1 MIRYS
6 HIQFITNRE
15 VIDVSETEERSA
27 VAESAEK
34 NEKAVEKKRPDNK
47 KPEKKYNLPRHK
59 FWFGIGKPL
68 TLAFLKVKANFK
80 RTKNDLTERPYM
92 ILCNHACDLE
102 PLMVI
107 NSVPGVVH
115 ALASD
120 HLFKHPV
127 FGKFVAHI
135 ASPIP
140 IVRAQMDLKSIKEAM
155 QVRKDG
161 ASLLIF
167 PEANC
172 CFSSKTSYIAPAT
185 AKLVKQFKMPLA
197 LFNVRGS
204 YLTKPR
210 WSNSWRKG
218 RTSCVLVRVIE
229 PEELAVMSVDE
240 IYSAICDALSF
251 NEMEY
256 QRENHFTFKGHDLL
270 DGAERM
276 LYQCPKCGKLMSMK
290 SEGDSIYCTECGYK
304 VTMNSE
310 GFLEGEDVIFDA
322 FDKWDDWQREQ
333 AVKLVSEG
341 NYDASGETPV
351 IITPVNELYKAKRAE
366 KNVLMGE
373 GSFALYCDRFVFDT
387 QNAIETDA
395 EGNTVDL
402 GPKQFVWK
410 FDDITKLSCVH
421 KNRIQI
427 AVGEK
432 EYYEIHS
439 QSTYRSAYAYMIYF
453 YCLKRHAQGKEL
465 DFFGM

>member
-1 MIRYS
+1 M
-6 HIQFITNRE
+6 
-15 VIDVSETEERSA
+15 SEIEEKTA
-27 VAESAEK
+27 GADTLG
-34 NEKAVEKKRPDNK
+34 KAQKDKTKK
-47 KPEKKYNLPRHK
+47 KPKQKYNLPRHK
-59 FWFGIGKPL
+59 FWFAIGKPL
-68 TLAFLKVKANFK
+68 TMAFLKYKANFR
-80 RTKNDLTERPYM
+80 RTKNGLTKRPYM
-92 ILCNHACDLE
+92 ILCNHACDLD

-107 NSVPGVVH
+107 DSVPGVVH

-140 IVRAQMDLKSIKEAM
+140 IVRAQMDLKSIQEAM

-161 ASLLIF
+161 GSLLIF

-172 CFSSKTSYIAPAT
+172 CFSSKTSYIAPAI
-185 AKLVKQFKMPLA
+185 AKLVKKFKMPLA

-210 WSNSWRKG
+210 WSNSWRRG

-229 PEELAVMSVDE
+229 PEELAAMSVDE
-240 IYSAICDALSF
+240 IYTAICEALSF

-256 QRENHFTFKGHDLL
+256 QRENHFSFKGHDLL
-270 DGAERM
+270 EGAERM
-276 LYQCPKCGKLMSMK
+276 LYQCPKCGKMMTMK
-290 SEGDSIYCTECGYK
+290 SEGDSIFCTACGYR
-304 VTMNSE
+304 VTMNAE
-310 GFLEGEDVIFDA
+310 GFFEGDDVVFDS
-322 FDKWDDWQREQ
+322 FDQWDDWQREQ
-333 AVKLVSEG
+333 AVRLVREG
-341 NYDASGETPV
+341 NYDATGETPV
-351 IITPVNELYKAKRAE
+351 IFTPSNELYKAKRAE

-373 GSFALYCDRFVFDT
+373 GSLALYCDRFVFET
-387 QNAIETDA
+387 ENAVETDD
-395 EGNTVDL
+395 EGNVTDL
-402 GPKQFVWK
+402 GPKQYVWH

-439 QSTYRSAYAYMIYF
+439 QNTYRSAYAYMIYF

>member
-1 MIRYS
+1 M
-6 HIQFITNRE
+6 
-15 VIDVSETEERSA
+15 SEIEEKK
-27 VAESAEK
+27 EAEK
-34 NEKAVEKKRPDNK
+34 AADGNDSAKEKADAKKK
-47 KPEKKYNLPRHK
+47 KPVKKYNLPRHK

-68 TLAFLKVKANFK
+68 TMAFLKVKANFK
-80 RTKNDLTERPYM
+80 RTKNDLSERPYM
-92 ILCNHACDLE
+92 ILCNHACDLD

-140 IVRAQMDLKSIKEAM
+140 IVRAQMDLKSIQEAM

-161 ASLLIF
+161 GSLLIF

-172 CFSSKTSYIAPAT
+172 CFSSKTSYIAPAI
-185 AKLVKQFKMPLA
+185 AKLVKKFKMPLA

-229 PEELAVMSVDE
+229 PEELAKMSVDE
-240 IYSAICDALSF
+240 IYDAICEALSF

-256 QRENHFTFKGHDLL
+256 QREHHFTFKGHDLM

-276 LYQCPKCGKLMSMK
+276 LYQCPKCGKMMVMK
-290 SEGDSIYCTECGYK
+290 SEGDSIFCTECGYK
-304 VTMNSE
+304 VTMNRE
-310 GFLEGEDVIFDA
+310 GFLEGDDVVFDS
-322 FDKWDDWQREQ
+322 FDQWDDWQREQ
-333 AVKLVSEG
+333 AVRLVSEG
-341 NYDASGETPV
+341 HYDATGKTPV
-351 IITPVNELYKAKRAE
+351 IITPENELYKAKRAE

-373 GSFALYCDRFVFDT
+373 GSFALYSDRFVFDT
-387 QNAIETDA
+387 PNAVETDE

-402 GPKQFVWK
+402 GPKQFVWH

-432 EYYEIHS
+432 EYFEIHS
-439 QSTYRSAYAYMIYF
+439 VNTYRSAYAYMIYF
-453 YCLKRHAQGKEL
+453 YCLKRHAQGKKL

>member
-1 MIRYS
+1 MS
-6 HIQFITNRE
+6 G
-15 VIDVSETEERSA
+15 TEEKTA
-27 VAESAEK
+27 AADSAEK
-34 NEKAVEKKRPDNK
+34 SVKTDGEAEARKNKENK
-47 KPEKKYNLPRHK
+47 KNGKNGKNGKNEKKYNLPRHK
-59 FWFGIGKPL
+59 FWFAIGKPL
-68 TLAFLKVKANFK
+68 TMAFLKYKANFR
-80 RTKNDLTERPYM
+80 RTKNGLTKRPYM
-92 ILCNHACDLE
+92 ILCNHACDLD

-107 NSVPGVVH
+107 DSVPGVVH

-140 IVRAQMDLKSIKEAM
+140 IVRAQMDLKSIQEAM

-161 ASLLIF
+161 GSLLIF

-172 CFSSKTSYIAPAT
+172 CFSSKTSYIAPAI
-185 AKLVKQFKMPLA
+185 AKLVKKFKMPLA

-210 WSNSWRKG
+210 WSNSWRRG

-229 PEELAVMSVDE
+229 PEELAAMSVDE
-240 IYSAICDALSF
+240 IYAAICEALSF

-256 QRENHFTFKGHDLL
+256 QRENHFSFKGHDLL

-276 LYQCPKCGKLMSMK
+276 LYQCPKCGKMMTMK
-290 SEGDSIYCTECGYK
+290 SEGDSIFCTACGYR
-304 VTMNSE
+304 VTMNAE
-310 GFLEGEDVIFDA
+310 GFFEGDDVVFDS
-322 FDKWDDWQREQ
+322 FDQWDDWQREQ
-333 AVKLVSEG
+333 AVRLVREG
-341 NYDASGETPV
+341 NYDATGETPV
-351 IITPVNELYKAKRAE
+351 IFTPSNELYKAKRAE

-373 GSFALYCDRFVFDT
+373 GSLALYCDRFVFET
-387 QNAIETDA
+387 ENAVETDD
-395 EGNTVDL
+395 EGNVTDL
-402 GPKQFVWK
+402 GPKQYVWH

-439 QSTYRSAYAYMIYF
+439 QNTYRSAYAYMIYF

>member
-1 MIRYS
+1 M
-6 HIQFITNRE
+6 
-15 VIDVSETEERSA
+15 SEIEEKK
-27 VAESAEK
+27 EAEK
-34 NEKAVEKKRPDNK
+34 AADGNDSAKEKADAKKK
-47 KPEKKYNLPRHK
+47 KPVKKYNLPRHK

-68 TLAFLKVKANFK
+68 TMAFLKVKANFK

-92 ILCNHACDLE
+92 ILCNHACDLD

-127 FGKFVAHI
+127 FGKFVAYI

-140 IVRAQMDLKSIKEAM
+140 IVRAQMDLKSIQEAM

-161 ASLLIF
+161 GSLLIF

-172 CFSSKTSYIAPAT
+172 CFSSKTSYIAPAI
-185 AKLVKQFKMPLA
+185 AKLVKKFKMPLA

-229 PEELAVMSVDE
+229 PEELAKMSVDE
-240 IYSAICDALSF
+240 IYDVICEALSF

-256 QRENHFTFKGHDLL
+256 QREHHFTFKGHDLM

-276 LYQCPKCGKLMSMK
+276 LYQCPKCGKMMVMK
-290 SEGDSIYCTECGYK
+290 SEGDSIFCTECGYK
-304 VTMNSE
+304 VTMNRE
-310 GFLEGEDVIFDA
+310 GFLEGDDVVFDS
-322 FDKWDDWQREQ
+322 FDRWDDWQREQ
-333 AVKLVSEG
+333 AVRLVSEG
-341 NYDASGETPV
+341 HYDATGQTPV
-351 IITPVNELYKAKRAE
+351 IITPENELYKAKRAE

-373 GSFALYCDRFVFDT
+373 GSFALYSDRFVFDT
-387 QNAIETDA
+387 PNAVETDE

-402 GPKQFVWK
+402 GPKQFVWH

-432 EYYEIHS
+432 EYFEIHS
-439 QSTYRSAYAYMIYF
+439 ANTYRSAYAYMIYF
-453 YCLKRHAQGKEL
+453 YCLKRHAQGKKL